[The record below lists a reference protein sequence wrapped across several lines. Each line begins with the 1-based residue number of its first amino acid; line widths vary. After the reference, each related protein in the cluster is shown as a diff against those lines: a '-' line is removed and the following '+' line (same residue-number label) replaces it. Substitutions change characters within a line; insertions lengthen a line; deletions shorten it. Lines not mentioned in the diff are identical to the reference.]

1 LVQSQRATIAN
12 ANAKIELFLQRYRII
27 YQRTLRHE
35 LFSPCSISESAHSTN
50 GKKKFQLKP
59 IEFLLSNTDHEEE
72 TIVLG
77 MIAQLKENKFYLE
90 DPTGHLPLNL
100 AEAVI
105 YLIFEKNFSQSY
117 FATVFGNLWR

>member
-1 LVQSQRATIAN
+1 VNNQRAIVAN
-12 ANAKIELFLQRYRII
+12 ASAKIELFLQRYRII

-35 LFSPCSISESAHSTN
+35 LFSPCSLSESAHSTN

-59 IEFLLSNTDHEEE
+59 IEFLLSSTKQLEDI
-72 TIVLG
+72 IVLG

-100 AEAVI
+100 AEAV
-105 YLIFEKNFSQSY
+105 
-117 FATVFGNLWR
+117 R